1 MVKFSAKLVI
11 YFLSGYINGQKYD
24 DDHAGTEK
32 CSFTFTKFHMLITEP
47 MFEIGADKD
56 SFTQYYRHL

>member
-24 DDHAGTEK
+24 DDHAGTK
-32 CSFTFTKFHMLITEP
+32 SAPLALQSFIC
-47 MFEIGADKD
+47 
-56 SFTQYYRHL
+56 